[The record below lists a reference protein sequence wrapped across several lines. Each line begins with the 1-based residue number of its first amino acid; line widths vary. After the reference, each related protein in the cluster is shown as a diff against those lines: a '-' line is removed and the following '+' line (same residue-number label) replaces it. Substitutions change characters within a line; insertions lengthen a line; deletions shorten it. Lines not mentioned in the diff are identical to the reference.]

1 MKTQLVFFATCLLAI
16 NCAGQTSYSKEVQEQ
31 ITAVENNLAGRIK
44 VNGKSY
50 NLQERMAQYN
60 VKGLSLAVVHDYKV
74 VWAKGYGWADEKEK
88 RPVTPQ
94 TLFEPG
100 SISKSLNGVGAL
112 RLVQDKKI
120 DLHADINDC
129 LKSWKFPYDS
139 LSKGRKI
146 TLAHLLS
153 HTGGLSV
160 HGFPG
165 YRRTANIPSVQQ
177 ILDGQKP
184 ANTPAVRSEFE
195 PGIKFKYSGGGT
207 TISQL
212 MISDVTGQPYDR
224 FMYEQVLRPM
234 GMTASFY
241 SQPPHKDKLR
251 LLASGYHRD
260 GSQVP
265 GQFHVYPEQGAAGL
279 WMTPTDL
286 CNYII
291 ETQLSYEGRSSKV
304 LSPEMTRLRLT
315 PYIDKV
321 AALGVFV
328 EDRKGSK
335 YFQHGAGNEGFRG
348 QYYGSLEGGNGVAV
362 FVNSD
367 DPGPI
372 LQEVVNS
379 VAQVYNWKGFYT
391 PVIRTSIELPKHMM
405 TKYTGTYLFEDKL
418 ATILKKD
425 DGCYL
430 LTDGVY
436 SKMHF
441 TSESEFFNE
450 EFLSEKTFL
459 FDGAGNVTGYLRSVE
474 GKAHPAA
481 VRVTDPDTLIAN
493 PGQINSM
500 GWYLLE
506 NRQFDLARRLLTRG
520 LSLAPEDLAAVGNL
534 GHCFLFTND
543 YDKAIMQYR
552 EFLEG
557 AKEANPSMKDMIAQ
571 DFVLFKKKGFDTRAM
586 DKVFAELKLD
596 VPKEYQDK

>member
-1 MKTQLVFFATCLLAI
+1 
-16 NCAGQTSYSKEVQEQ
+16 
-31 ITAVENNLAGRIK
+31 
-44 VNGKSY
+44 
-50 NLQERMAQYN
+50 
-60 VKGLSLAVVHDYKV
+60 
-74 VWAKGYGWADEKEK
+74 
-88 RPVTPQ
+88 
-94 TLFEPG
+94 
-100 SISKSLNGVGAL
+100 
-112 RLVQDKKI
+112 
-120 DLHADINDC
+120 
-129 LKSWKFPYDS
+129 
-139 LSKGRKI
+139 
-146 TLAHLLS
+146 
-153 HTGGLSV
+153 
-160 HGFPG
+160 
-165 YRRTANIPSVQQ
+165 
-177 ILDGQKP
+177 
-184 ANTPAVRSEFE
+184 
-195 PGIKFKYSGGGT
+195 
-207 TISQL
+207 
-212 MISDVTGQPYDR
+212 
-224 FMYEQVLRPM
+224 
-234 GMTASFY
+234 
-241 SQPPHKDKLR
+241 